1 MNMGDNE
8 ILISYRTAK
17 NQKAQIDVLADL
29 NECTRTEM
37 AQWLADHGEKVD
49 GRALR
54 YAKKQEK
61 VEEPAVEEAEAE
73 EPVLETVEDPEE
85 EFVDEPE
92 EIIMDDESIPLCI
105 LDPDVAYSVAK
116 FIDSNLFDAIRKDT
130 DWDSLRALKNIL
142 HAYELMCE
150 VSGYRGATE
159 DDR

>member
-1 MNMGDNE
+1 MNMSDNE
-8 ILISYRTAK
+8 ILREYREAK
-17 NQKAQIDVLADL
+17 DPRKQIDILADQ
-29 NECTRTEM
+29 NEVTRTEM

-61 VEEPAVEEAEAE
+61 VEEPAVEEADVETAE
-73 EPVLETVEDPEE
+73 ETVE

-105 LDPDVAYSVAK
+105 LDPGMAYSVAE
-116 FIDSNLFDAIRKDT
+116 FIDCNLFEAIRKDT
-130 DWDSLRALKNIL
+130 EWNSLRALKNIF

-150 VSGYRGATE
+150 ASGYKGVTE
-159 DDR
+159 

>member
-49 GRALR
+49 GRAVR

-61 VEEPAVEEAEAE
+61 VEAPAVEETNAE
-73 EPVLETVEDPEE
+73 EPVLEEVE

-92 EIIMDDESIPLCI
+92 EIIVDDESIPLCF
-105 LDPDVAYSVAK
+105 LDPGMAYSVAE
-116 FIDSNLFDAIRKDT
+116 FIDCNLFEAIRKDT
-130 DWDSLRALKNIL
+130 EWDSLRALKNIL
-142 HAYELMCE
+142 HAYELMCK
-150 VSGYRGATE
+150 VSGYKGVTE
-159 DDR
+159 

>member
-8 ILISYRTAK
+8 ILISYRTAR

-61 VEEPAVEEAEAE
+61 VEEPAVEETEAE
-73 EPVLETVEDPEE
+73 VAE
-85 EFVDEPE
+85 EFVEEPE

-105 LDPDVAYSVAK
+105 LDPGMAYSVAE
-116 FIDSNLFDAIRKDT
+116 FIDCNLFEAIRKDT
-130 DWDSLRALKNIL
+130 EWDSLRALKNIL

-150 VSGYRGATE
+150 VSGYRGVTE
-159 DDR
+159 

>member
-61 VEEPAVEEAEAE
+61 VEEPAAEETEAETAE
-73 EPVLETVEDPEE
+73 ETVE

-105 LDPDVAYSVAK
+105 LDRGMAYSVAE
-116 FIDSNLFDAIRKDT
+116 FIDCNLFEAIRKDT
-130 DWDSLRALKNIL
+130 EWDSLQALKNIL
-142 HAYELMCE
+142 HAYEMMCE

>member
-1 MNMGDNE
+1 MKMNMGDNE

-61 VEEPAVEEAEAE
+61 MEEPAVEETNAE
-73 EPVLETVEDPEE
+73 EPVLEELE

-92 EIIMDDESIPLCI
+92 EIIIDDESIPLCI
-105 LDPDVAYSVAK
+105 LDPDVAYSVAE
-116 FIDSNLFDAIRKDT
+116 FIDCNLFEAIRKDT
-130 DWDSLRALKNIL
+130 EWDSLRALKNIL

>member
-61 VEEPAVEEAEAE
+61 VEEPAVEETEAE
-73 EPVLETVEDPEE
+73 VAE
-85 EFVDEPE
+85 EFVEEPE

-105 LDPDVAYSVAK
+105 LDPGMAYSVAE
-116 FIDSNLFDAIRKDT
+116 FIDCNLFEAIRKDT
-130 DWDSLRALKNIL
+130 EWDSLRALKNIL

-150 VSGYRGATE
+150 VSGYRGVTE
-159 DDR
+159 